1 MSGRSPPLD
10 EKPTAVSGQPG
21 DDLAL
26 QRAAANELQNILY
39 STDFATIFLDT
50 RLNVRFFTP
59 AARSLIGIIASDIGR
74 PLADLH
80 SRTEDD
86 ALLADARA
94 VLRTLAP
101 VEREIETRNGTWL
114 VRRITPCHTLDNKT
128 EGVVI
133 TYVDI
138 TKGKRVLETLKEA
151 KRQAE
156 LATAAKSRFLAA
168 ASHDLRQPLQSL
180 ALLQAL
186 LSKAVEGEDSQKLVE
201 RLDETLGAIRG
212 MLDSLLDINQI
223 EAGSV
228 RTEVV
233 SFPINPLLERLGE
246 EFVYHANAHELDLR
260 VMPCSLSVHSDP
272 RLLEQMIR
280 NLLSNALKYT
290 RRGRV
295 LLGCRR
301 RAGIVS
307 IEVWDTGIGIPGE
320 ALQAIF
326 EEYHQLDNDPHGQG
340 RSFGL
345 GLSIVQRLGELL
357 SHRVRVSSRPG
368 KGSVFAIEVKQA
380 PNGSATGC
388 LRHRYRSHDGMADN
402 VHRTGEILVVE
413 DNPEVRELLEL
424 LLKEKGHRATAAP
437 DGVAALELV
446 ERGAVRPD
454 LILADYNLPNGLNG
468 LQLAAML
475 REKLH
480 RRLPAIILT
489 SDISS
494 ATSREIAD
502 EDCVQLT
509 KPVKLNELRRTIQNL
524 LAASPAVARA
534 RTALLALAEAA
545 NPADQPVIHV
555 VDDDSYIREG
565 LRTIFEEE
573 GWTVEDYATAES
585 FFEAYSPAR
594 EECLL
599 IDAYLPGMNGLELL
613 QRLRDDGHRLPSI
626 MITGNSDV
634 AIAVQAMKTGASDF
648 LEKPIGRG
656 ELIACVRRVLDQAR
670 DATNLSGWREAAT
683 DQMAKLTERERQVM
697 ELVLAGRH
705 NKNIAADLGIS
716 QRTVENH
723 RASIMKKTGAKSIPA
738 LARLALSAG
747 AGEPLGQLGSA
758 ATSTR
763 RSAG

>member
-1 MSGRSPPLD
+1 LPPLD
-10 EKPTAVSGQPG
+10 ENPAAISGQPE

-26 QRAAANELQNILY
+26 QRATTNELQNILY

-50 RLNVRFFTP
+50 HLNIRFFTP
-59 AARSLIGIIASDIGR
+59 VTRSLFSIVAGDIGR
-74 PLADLH
+74 PLADLQ
-80 SRTEDD
+80 SQLEDD
-86 ALLADARA
+86 ALLVDARA

-101 VEREIETRNGTWL
+101 VEREIETGKGTRF

-138 TKGKRVLETLKEA
+138 TKSKRVLETLKEA

-180 ALLQAL
+180 ALLQGL
-186 LSKAVEGEDSQKLVE
+186 LSKAVEGAKAQELVA

-223 EAGSV
+223 EAGIV
-228 RTEVV
+228 RAELVG
-233 SFPINPLLERLGE
+233 FPINPLLERLGE
-246 EFVYHANAHELDLR
+246 EFTYHAKAHGLDLR
-260 VMPCSLSVHSDP
+260 VVPCSLSVHSDP
-272 RLLEQMIR
+272 HLLEQMIR
-280 NLLSNALKYT
+280 NLFSNALKYT
-290 RRGRV
+290 RQGKV

-301 RAGIVS
+301 RAGFVS
-307 IEVWDTGIGIPGE
+307 IEVWDTGIGIPDE

-326 EEYHQLDNDPHGQG
+326 EEYHQLDNDAHGQG

-357 SHRVRVSSRPG
+357 SHRVRVRSRPD
-368 KGSVFAIEVKQA
+368 KGSAFAIEVRQA
-380 PNGSATGC
+380 PNGSATGR
-388 LRHRYRSHDGMADN
+388 LRHRYRSHDGMPDN
-402 VHRTGEILVVE
+402 IHRTGEILIVE
-413 DNPEVRELLEL
+413 DSREVRELLEL

-446 ERGAVRPD
+446 EGGAVRPD
-454 LILADYNLPNGLNG
+454 LVLADYDLPNRMNG

-489 SDISS
+489 GDISS

-509 KPVKLNELRRTIQNL
+509 KPVKLNELSQSIQNL

-545 NPADQPVIHV
+545 NPAHQPVIHV

-573 GWTVEDYATAES
+573 GWIVEDYATGEA
-585 FFEAYSPAR
+585 FLEAYHPVR

-599 IDAYLPGMNGLELL
+599 LDAYLPGVNGLELL
-613 QRLRDDGHRLPSI
+613 QRLRDDGHPLPSI

-634 AIAVQAMKTGASDF
+634 AIAVQAMKAGASDF
-648 LEKPIGRG
+648 LAKPIGRG

-670 DATNLSGWREAAT
+670 DATKLSGWREAAT
-683 DQMAKLTERERQVM
+683 DQMTKLTERERQVL

-723 RASIMKKTGAKSIPA
+723 RASIMKKTGAKSLPA

-747 AGEPLGQLGSA
+747 AGEQLDQLGSA